1 MTRLLFIT
9 LFIFQVFY
17 SPANA
22 QSVFTKPAGVPTI
35 HVDDYNVTIGVW
47 AANTGVGEIVGVFE
61 LQGGVWYGCSGCST
75 APAYAGLTPQVA
87 AAGGPEA
94 FVRTV
99 AVPAINAIL
108 AKRYPPI
115 VSGGSVPIANGTT
128 LEKITF
134 AIYQAFNL
142 TAPDNQSPSFVGK

>member
-1 MTRLLFIT
+1 MKRILLALALLFSLPAQAQT
-9 LFIFQVFY
+9 IF
-17 SPANA
+17 A
-22 QSVFTKPAGVPTI
+22 KPAGVPTV
-35 HVDDYNVTIGVW
+35 HVEDYNVTISVW

-61 LQGGVWYGCSGCST
+61 LQGGEWRGCQGCST
-75 APAYAGLTPQVA
+75 APAYAGLAPQVA

-108 AKRYPPI
+108 QKRYPPI
-115 VSGGSVPIANGTT
+115 VSGGVPIANTTT
-128 LEKITF
+128 LERVTF

-142 TAPDNQSPSFVGK
+142 TAPDNHAPAFQSK